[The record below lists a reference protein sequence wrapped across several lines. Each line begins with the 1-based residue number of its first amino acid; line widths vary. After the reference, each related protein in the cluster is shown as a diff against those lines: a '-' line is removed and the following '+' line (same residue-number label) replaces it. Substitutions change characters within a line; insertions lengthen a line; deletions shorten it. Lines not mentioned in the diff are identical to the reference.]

1 MEIFGGGGGGG
12 GSGGGGGRH
21 HATGHNERVLVGF
34 GVDSDLKMLLKMK
47 RGIALT
53 CGKSTATSTA
63 PARSGTS
70 SVTSNV
76 TSNECTLTK
85 KSVCLVDSQI
95 AFKVGRKGS
104 LGQMVLDSFPGRCL
118 DKTCTMTNWLRR
130 PLGRPQMEYAAL
142 DAIVCYLVYVQ
153 NKHNKERKTNK

>member
-12 GSGGGGGRH
+12 GRH
-21 HATGHNERVLVGF
+21 HATGDNERVLVGF

-47 RGIALT
+47 RSIALT
-53 CGKSTATSTA
+53 CGRSTATSTA
-63 PARSGTS
+63 TSTGTGTS
-70 SVTSNV
+70 IV
-76 TSNECTLTK
+76 TSNEFTTLTK
-85 KSVCLVDSQI
+85 KSVCLVDLQI

-104 LGQMVLDSFPGRCL
+104 LGQMVLDYFPGRCL

-153 NKHNKERKTNK
+153 NKHNKERKKN

>member
-12 GSGGGGGRH
+12 GGGSGGRH
-21 HATGHNERVLVGF
+21 HATGDNERVLVGF

-47 RGIALT
+47 RSIALT
-53 CGKSTATSTA
+53 CGKSTTSI
-63 PARSGTS
+63 
-70 SVTSNV
+70 V

-85 KSVCLVDSQI
+85 KSVCLVDLQI

-104 LGQMVLDSFPGRCL
+104 LGHMVLDYFPGRCL